1 MNMWMTSPSSH
12 VKLNS
17 MKPRKSKV
25 LAAILALFGG
35 NIGLPRFYLG
45 EFQIGIFMI
54 IFTAIL
60 FPYTMVVNL
69 FEFLRI
75 FSMGQSEFDR
85 KYNKHLLNGQQPR
98 RSSKRKAKTQPKKS
112 TNYKKRENPYKK
124 TGFKKYKE
132 YDIEGAIDDLE
143 KSLEIDPND
152 KDIYFQLACG
162 YSLMER
168 PEDSLQFL
176 QSAIQLGYDNYENIN
191 TIDDLAYLRI
201 SPVYQTYKANGYSTS
216 PKARLAAPKQDLL
229 QDDMLLSQL
238 KKLSELRQRGL
249 LSDTDFQLQKQKL
262 MRR

>member
-1 MNMWMTSPSSH
+1 
-12 VKLNS
+12 
-17 MKPRKSKV
+17 MKPRKSKI

-45 EFQIGIFMI
+45 EFKVGIFMI

-60 FPYTMVVNL
+60 FPFTMVVNL
-69 FEFLRI
+69 FEFFRLM
-75 FSMGQSEFDR
+75 SMGQSEFDR
-85 KYNKHLLNGQQPR
+85 KYNKHLMNGQQQR
-98 RSSKRKAKTQPKKS
+98 QRGTRKPQRQQPAP

-124 TGFKKYKE
+124 TGFKKYTE
-132 YDIEGAIDDLE
+132 YDIEGAIADLE

-176 QSAIQLGYDNYENIN
+176 QSAIQLGFDNYEKIN

-201 SPVYQTYKANGYSTS
+201 SPVFQTYKANGYSTTA
-216 PKARLAAPKQDLL
+216 KARLEAPKQDLL